1 MNGERGMLGVG
12 TDHGITK
19 ISGTDCLL
27 YNVDHI
33 DHASVIDLHIDSILN
48 YHMISF
54 LNLI

>member
-1 MNGERGMLGVG
+1 MNGERGMVDVG

-33 DHASVIDLHIDSILN
+33 DHASVIDLHSDSILN
-48 YHMISF
+48 FHMMSF
-54 LNLI
+54 FDLI